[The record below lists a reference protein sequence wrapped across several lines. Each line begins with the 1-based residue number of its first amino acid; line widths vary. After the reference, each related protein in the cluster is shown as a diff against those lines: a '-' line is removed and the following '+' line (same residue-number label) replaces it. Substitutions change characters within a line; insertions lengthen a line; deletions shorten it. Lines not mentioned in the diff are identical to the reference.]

1 MQESPSA
8 PYAINFAIMF
18 AYNGSEYD
26 GLERYVT
33 VGGNARSKGPKSIES
48 ILLSVVGATVGQ
60 TVDSSA
66 NISVRS
72 IKVLCKDDEY
82 K

>member
-1 MQESPSA
+1 MQEAPSA

-18 AYNGSEYD
+18 AYNGSEFD
-26 GLERYVT
+26 GLERYEEIRA
-33 VGGNARSKGPKSIES
+33 NARSKGPKSIES
-48 ILLSVVGATVGQ
+48 VLLSTVGATVGQ

-72 IKVLCKDDEY
+72 FKV
-82 K
+82 